1 MHLFLLL
8 IAQSKAREFKWQKEH
23 TSAIWYQTAVI
34 APDTA
39 FTGYGSSGTEIYT
52 PYLSAQRCQESSVI
66 SYAMVDY
73 IFQTTTTISP
83 LRKRYRK
90 MRGIGMC
97 NTKQTH
103 REEWVSWRRKRRTD
117 FTAYK
122 IKSTCYKLAWPTW
135 CIYFFF
141 PPNRPEVRKP
151 FLSWRTLGWSPFKLF
166 QSQSPMKRG

>member
-1 MHLFLLL
+1 MRLFLLL

-34 APDTA
+34 TLDTA

-52 PYLSAQRCQESSVI
+52 PYLPAQRCQESSVI

-73 IFQTTTTISP
+73 IFQTMSTISP
-83 LRKRYRK
+83 LRKHYWK

-103 REEWVSWRRKRRTD
+103 GEEWVLWRRKRRAD
-117 FTAYK
+117 FTACK
-122 IKSTCYKLAWPTW
+122 IKSTCCKLAWTHLVHLFFSSKWTW
-135 CIYFFF
+135 SY
-141 PPNRPEVRKP
+141 KA
-151 FLSWRTLGWSPFKLF
+151 LS
-166 QSQSPMKRG
+166 